1 MNLQRYK
8 EYKANIKR
16 TADFLEKIA
25 AFSFGVAA
33 FQDNRAELFSAQCF
47 SLRHKYLR
55 HGRRNYELLVLRLHN
70 GRRCC
75 GIWLSH
81 GVPCLQ
87 GKE

>member
-33 FQDNRAELFSAQCF
+33 FQDKPSGIIFCAVFFATAQI
-47 SLRHKYLR
+47 LTT
-55 HGRRNYELLVLRLHN
+55 
-70 GRRCC
+70 
-75 GIWLSH
+75 
-81 GVPCLQ
+81 
-87 GKE
+87 